1 MDVRDVKTLHLSVQ
15 GEENEVDGY
24 GAGGPTWMPS
34 KIGGGA
40 AIHRKQ
46 EPDLFFT
53 VLCTHTAFLC
63 LWSAAGSVVLQL
75 ITAEWRKFKVST
87 SYKIAGRNITH
98 RRRYKWSSSCGLKIR
113 SILNTHHITGEPR
126 FVKSFLIK
134 NDFPKSGDQKGTIH
148 HHANCG

>member
-46 EPDLFFT
+46 ETDLFFT
-53 VLCTHTAFLC
+53 VLCFHTHTAFLC

-75 ITAEWRKFKVST
+75 ITAEWRTFKVST

-98 RRRYKWSSSCGLKIR
+98 RRRYKWKRREFVLWAQNPVHFEHSS
-113 SILNTHHITGEPR
+113 HHRRTTFRQE
-126 FVKSFLIK
+126 FS
-134 NDFPKSGDQKGTIH
+134 H
-148 HHANCG
+148 